1 MQPVSDVYRP
11 LAAQYA
17 AKDVSGAA
25 GASGVGGNIDC
36 VMLLLH
42 SEHAPTILN
51 HLRVKCPICEYS
63 FRQITCSLYLV
74 LWCAMHQ

>member
-1 MQPVSDVYRP
+1 MVAIKKLTGQTLFVVLQTIVPVTKGVLSMQPVSDDYRP

-36 VMLLLH
+36 VLPLLCSKH
-42 SEHAPTILN
+42 PSTI
-51 HLRVKCPICEYS
+51 
-63 FRQITCSLYLV
+63 
-74 LWCAMHQ
+74 WCCW